1 MKRTQFLSMFVAAF
15 ALVTSTAFA
24 AQKDGA
30 PQPACEGLKIATG
43 PAGKGY
49 SKLFKNIQ
57 AVCGKEVAV
66 CEVNTTGG
74 LDNLNAMS
82 TKKADIGIAQLDTWS
97 TMKAGDENVAGLQGV
112 VGLNFNYLH
121 PVTAVAG
128 YSVKGDK
135 KYFGMKDGEITNVTI
150 QRFSDLR
157 GKKVALVGSAQL
169 LGRQLDRQ
177 HGYGMILIDVQDDDA
192 AFKMVQ
198 SGQVAAA
205 LTVSGWPHGLLDEKK
220 QDSGLTLV
228 PFDAPAGNGQVVR
241 SINYKGLGVYNSNA
255 LAMPNLLLTR
265 PFQGEKATQVAAL
278 KACLTNNLLA
288 LKEGS
293 YEPAWNEIKDLNNT
307 FDVPRFSAPAPAA
320 VAAPVTAPAKA
331 AKK

>member
-1 MKRTQFLSMFVAAF
+1 MKRNLSLFLI
-15 ALVTSTAFA
+15 ALCASSVFA
-24 AQKDGA
+24 ANPPGA
-30 PQPACEGLKIATG
+30 PAPACEGLKIATG

-49 SKLFKNIQ
+49 SKLFRDMK
-57 AVCGKEVAV
+57 AVCGATVPV
-66 CEVNTTGG
+66 CEVNTSGG

-97 TMKAGDENVAGLQGV
+97 SMKAGDENVSGLQGV
-112 VGLNFNYLH
+112 MGLNFNYLH
-121 PVTAVAG
+121 PVTAAAG
-128 YSVKGDK
+128 YNVAPDGRTWYGAK
-135 KYFGMKDGEITNVTI
+135 KDATNVTI

-169 LGRQLDRQ
+169 LGRQLDKQ
-177 HGYGMILIDVQDDDA
+177 HGYGMVLVDADNDDA

-220 QDSGLTLV
+220 QDSGLSLV
-228 PFDAPAGNGQVVR
+228 PFDVPASNGQVVR
-241 SINYKGLGVYNSNA
+241 SINYKGLGVYNNNA

-278 KACLTNNLLA
+278 KACLVSNLQN

-293 YEPAWNEIKDLNNT
+293 YEPGWNEIKDPSNT
-307 FDVPRFSAPAPAA
+307 FDVPRFAGPAPAA
-320 VAAPVTAPAKA
+320 APAAAPAIAAP
-331 AKK
+331 KKK